1 MAKRTL
7 EEIPVE
13 EKMALKA
20 QYMHAPLDAEFEKE
34 VIAIYYDCSLS
45 LLQSWRSHGGG
56 PPFKKV
62 GRTILYV
69 KQDVINHFSKKH
81 SSTADYQRAS

>member
-1 MAKRTL
+1 MAKRNL
-7 EEIPVE
+7 EDIPIE
-13 EKMALKA
+13 EKMAMKA
-20 QYMHAPLDAEFEKE
+20 QYMHAPMDAEFEKE

-56 PPFKKV
+56 PPFKKI

-69 KQDVINHFSKKH
+69 KQDVLNHFSKKH
-81 SSTADYQRAS
+81 NSTSEYQQAS